1 MSDRDAFRAEQ
12 QARRIHGL
20 KARHET
26 RDARAASRLPEHI
39 RGDGPCSN
47 CGTRNNPIWFTESVF
62 WNAVVRVEP
71 RLTDDAEILCMPCF
85 IIMADQRGYRCHW
98 RLLPEWHW
106 ETKDEAA
113 ARREIGSR
121 DPQ

>member
-1 MSDRDAFRAEQ
+1 MSDRDAFRE
-12 QARRIHGL
+12 ARSHGL
-20 KARHET
+20 RARHET
-26 RDARAASRLPEHI
+26 REARAASRLPEHI

-71 RLTDDAEILCMPCF
+71 RLTDDAEILCMACF

>member
-1 MSDRDAFRAEQ
+1 MSDRDAFRANRD
-12 QARRIHGL
+12 AGL

-26 RDARAASRLPEHI
+26 REARAVSRLPEHI

-71 RLTDDAEILCMPCF
+71 RLTDNAEILCMPCF
-85 IIMADQRGYRCHW
+85 IIMADQRGYKCHW

-113 ARREIGSR
+113 ARREIGRR
-121 DPQ
+121 DPE